1 MRHYISSDN
10 GRMWGCVLQGEK
22 INAMS
27 TRGCLRGLRL
37 GKASLA
43 QLKEEIPARQHCG
56 QQCMSLLSEERR
68 ACCILRA
75 AQSVF
80 SLPFP
85 PPSSVT
91 ISSTEPRRPP
101 WNLLCSPVDPDSP
114 FSFQS
119 GQPYPSH
126 SILPLK
132 QSSSRGWGW
141 CCYLKP

>member
-10 GRMWGCVLQGEK
+10 GRMWGWVLQGEK

-43 QLKEEIPARQHCG
+43 QLKKEIPARQHCG

-85 PPSSVT
+85 PPSSVK
-91 ISSTEPRRPP
+91 ISSTEP
-101 WNLLCSPVDPDSP
+101 
-114 FSFQS
+114 
-119 GQPYPSH
+119 
-126 SILPLK
+126 
-132 QSSSRGWGW
+132 
-141 CCYLKP
+141 